1 MNEPF
6 GNGALAHVLAEA
18 IRALLAPIVVVS
30 ALAGLLLGLQRNY
43 TCLMTA
49 LRIANARKRR
59 GDARAERVFAILHQ
73 SASRQAR
80 VIMLVY
86 AGAVL
91 LLLSSCATAATIF
104 ISARTLWTDGI
115 AWLGLLCFAMG
126 LMLPL
131 YAMSLLLR
139 DAGAALR
146 SVQDDI

>member
-6 GNGALAHVLAEA
+6 GNGPLAHVLAEA

-43 TCLMTA
+43 TSLMTA
-49 LRIANARKRR
+49 LRSANARRRR
-59 GDARAERVFAILHQ
+59 GDARAERVFAVLHQ
-73 SASRQAR
+73 SACRQAR

-86 AGAVL
+86 AGAAS
-91 LLLSSCATAATIF
+91 LLLSSCATAVTMF
-104 ISARTLWTDGI
+104 IPARAWTNVI
-115 AWLGLLCFAMG
+115 AWLGLFCFAMG

-131 YAMSLLLR
+131 YAMTLLLR

-146 SVQDDI
+146 SVQEEF